1 MEISD
6 TELELV
12 RQQAVQQ
19 ARIDEVEK
27 YIPEIFA
34 SLKQLTKTVND
45 IPLTILNCRNDVDKE
60 IKSYMHDKFIMEGDL
75 NKLETKL
82 EKHVDEEVDEVNRKV
97 DNVGSMVNRAAWIIT
112 GFISAGV
119 TLLYFLKIINFG
131 H

>member
-6 TELELV
+6 TELQLV
-12 RQQAVQQ
+12 RDQAVQQ

-60 IKSYMHDKFIMEGDL
+60 IKTYMHDKFITDGDL
-75 NKLETKL
+75 NKLEQKL
-82 EKHVDEEVDEVNRKV
+82 EKHVDVEVETVNKKV
-97 DNVGSMVNRAAWIIT
+97 EDVGSKVNKATWMIA

-119 TLLYFLKIINFG
+119 TLMYFLKIINFG